1 MNMNCSYN
9 IRNASIS
16 DSQEI
21 IDIWQEANLI
31 RPWNDPIS
39 DIKICLDNKTST
51 ILLLCNQIQ
60 ILGTIMVGY
69 DGHRG
74 WIYYLA
80 VKGKFQNKGFGR
92 KLIIEAEKWLADK
105 NVNKVNLMVR
115 NSNKS
120 IISFYQNIGYKDDD
134 VVTLSKWFNDS
145 NIKK

>member
-80 VKGKFQNKGFGR
+80 VKR
-92 KLIIEAEKWLADK
+92 
-105 NVNKVNLMVR
+105 
-115 NSNKS
+115 
-120 IISFYQNIGYKDDD
+120 
-134 VVTLSKWFNDS
+134 
-145 NIKK
+145 